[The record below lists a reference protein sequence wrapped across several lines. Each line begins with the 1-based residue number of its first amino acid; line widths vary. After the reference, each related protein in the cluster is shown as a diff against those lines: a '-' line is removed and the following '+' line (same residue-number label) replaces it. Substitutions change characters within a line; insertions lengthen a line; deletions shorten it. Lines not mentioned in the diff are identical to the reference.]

1 MLGAAGDDGT
11 DHMAKQAR
19 SLTRKVVVIT
29 GGARGIGAATASAL
43 IAAGARVAIGDLDE
57 DLTRR
62 AAKDLGG
69 DTLGL
74 RLDVT
79 DHDGFTAFLDAVER
93 ELGPIDV
100 LINNAGIMP
109 LALLD
114 DEPDATTAKLI
125 AINLAAVIHGTRE
138 AMRRMKPRHRGHIV
152 NIASVAGKV
161 GAPGGATYCAT
172 KHGVVGLSEAVHYE
186 LRGTGVDISCV
197 MPTIVATELAAGLKQ
212 TRLSSQVAP
221 QDVANAIVETLRRPR
236 FEVFVPKYLGPV
248 NGLVRAL
255 PRGVGEWLL
264 RVTGSDQLLASAA
277 HSADRAEYER
287 RAAAS
292 APGAER

>member
-1 MLGAAGDDGT
+1 
-11 DHMAKQAR
+11 MAKMAR
-19 SLTRKVVVIT
+19 SLAGRVVVIT
-29 GGARGIGAATASAL
+29 GGGRGIGAATAAAL
-43 IAAGARVAIGDLDE
+43 VAQGARVAIGDLDE
-57 DLTRR
+57 ELTQR

-69 DTLGL
+69 DTIGL

-79 DHDGFTAFLDAVER
+79 DHAGYTTFLDDVER

-109 LALLD
+109 LSPLD
-114 DEPDATTAKLI
+114 EEADETTARQL

-138 AMRRMKPRHRGHIV
+138 AMLRMKPRHSGHIV

-172 KHGVVGLSEAVHYE
+172 KHGVVGLCEAVYYE

-197 MPTIVATELAAGLKQ
+197 MPTIVRTELAAGLKQ
-212 TRLSSQVAP
+212 TRLSSQVDP
-221 QDVANAIVETLRRPR
+221 EDVAAAIVEVLQRPR
-236 FEVFVPKYLGPV
+236 LEVFVPKHLGAV
-248 NGLVRAL
+248 NRIVRAL
-255 PRGVGEWLL
+255 PRGFGEWLL
-264 RVTGSDQLLASAA
+264 RRGGSDQLLAEAA
-277 HSADRAEYER
+277 HSAERTEYER

-292 APGAER
+292 APASEQR